1 MFLKEKNN
9 GHLVEIL
16 SLTELFDLY
25 QQEVVGRYHYGE
37 EIQDPEKFSKQNLI
51 FQSGEPLPRCW
62 IDPHYREAELKR

>member
-1 MFLKEKNN
+1 MFLKEKDS

-37 EIQDPEKFSKQNLI
+37 EVQDPEKFSKQNLI
-51 FQSGEPLPRCW
+51 FQSGETLPRCW
-62 IDPHYREAELKR
+62 TDPHYRAAELKR